1 MEKREGATE
10 IPNRPAGTDRQV
22 FGKIE
27 AVGQNDGVVLR
38 CQTGHLIIYREPSRE
53 CFRLSVG
60 KRNEVGKTVS
70 EVANPVSRIE
80 ITSRLTRKTVSRPLK
95 RHRV

>member
-10 IPNRPAGTDRQV
+10 IPNRHACSSRPV

-38 CQTGHLIIYREPSRE
+38 CQAGHLIIYREPSRE

-70 EVANPVSRIE
+70 ESSKSCQPDRNYKSADKKNGHP
-80 ITSRLTRKTVSRPLK
+80 TSKTT
-95 RHRV
+95 